1 MSCRDTQRSHHD
13 RIGTLRCRS
22 EWSGGCH
29 GLSCSGPTVRCNTVG
44 CAEGQTFI
52 ATSRRR
58 KFVALVGC
66 HANHVVRRQHHCQR
80 CKRGQL
86 LPRMLCGS
94 TTAFRFGGLPCESRG
109 SQVVP
114 PDAVNLCAAQAC
126 PLRASFDA
134 QAAQPSTQ
142 LIVVR
147 GRMNRS
153 LLFHFE
159 LGRMNRSPFIFQ
171 LLGHSCCTATWRYR
185 RQYRQCSKSL

>member
-1 MSCRDTQRSHHD
+1 MVSAARARPYVATPLGAQRARPS
-13 RIGTLRCRS
+13 LQLS
-22 EWSGGCH
+22 ES
-29 GLSCSGPTVRCNTVG
+29 
-44 CAEGQTFI
+44 EI
-52 ATSRRR
+52 
-58 KFVALVGC
+58 VALVGC

-153 LLFHFE
+153 LLFYIE
-159 LGRMNRSPFIFQ
+159 LGRLFNRNPFILVRRSIPLACRVLSSDAQ
-171 LLGHSCCTATWRYR
+171 QHSATA
-185 RQYRQCSKSL
+185 QA